1 MKGFRN
7 ALRVMIVAGSFTGFL
22 SGWVMLAHTVSGS
35 TVQATPV
42 ATASAPAAATLPPLD
57 LKALA
62 PQGDIP
68 GVNAAADTQTNNQA
82 QSGLQQLPS
91 ISVQPSQG
99 FIPRMRTSG
108 S

>member
-42 ATASAPAAATLPPLD
+42 ATTSAPAAATLAPLD
-57 LKALA
+57 MKALA

-68 GVNAAADTQTNNQA
+68 GVNAADTQTNNQA